1 MALARTWPAVIAACL
16 ALASLPAAATAH
28 VGVKRYSPAPNSTVA
43 RSLDAVRVT
52 FRGRISDA
60 QLTVTNSRGTTVSRA
75 RRLSGDKRR
84 VSVRLEGGLSRG
96 SYRARLKYLN
106 TDGHV
111 ISKSWSFRLR

>member
-1 MALARTWPAVIAACL
+1 MASPRIWWAAIAACL
-16 ALASLPAAATAH
+16 ALASLPAAAMAH
-28 VGVKRYSPAPNSTVA
+28 VGVKRYSPAPNSSVS

-84 VSVRLEGGLSRG
+84 VSVRLKGGLSRG